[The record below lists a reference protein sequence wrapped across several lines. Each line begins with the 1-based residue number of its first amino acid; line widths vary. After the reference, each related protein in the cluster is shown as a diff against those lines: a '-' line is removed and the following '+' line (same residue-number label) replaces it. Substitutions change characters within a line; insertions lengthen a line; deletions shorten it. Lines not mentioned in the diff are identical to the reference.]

1 MENILWCIIIFA
13 VLVLILDIYC
23 LVISCKAIYKES
35 KKEYINL

>member
-1 MENILWCIIIFA
+1 MENILWGTIIFA

-23 LVISCKAIYKES
+23 LTVSYKTICKES